1 MPLWFKMQKTL
12 VCFSHNAWYS
22 KTFKGSCYLRTFE
35 KCRELR
41 KIKIHMWNVSVLSCY
56 GPSFHHQRH
65 EKERV
70 QVPQQ
75 NEMVSLDCATLG
87 FISKNEVYKLENNR

>member
-1 MPLWFKMQKTL
+1 MRDILKLSRVPVISELL
-12 VCFSHNAWYS
+12 RNA
-22 KTFKGSCYLRTFE
+22 
-35 KCRELR
+35 ELR

-87 FISKNEVYKLENNR
+87 FISKNEVYKLENNI